1 MKPDSTDKV
10 VSGQKLSKEGRER
23 LTMKI
28 KDFAAEIG
36 ITPQAVYKAINR
48 AGLSA
53 RALTSKSGNLT
64 SKGLSELRKLFSE
77 DQDEDQPDQRPER
90 SDQAQDELRLRI
102 KALEDEVSLWQKR
115 YFDLV
120 ESSDQERAQL
130 RIIIDQEQKL
140 RAAAENRGIIRRL
153 FSGKKDKDSDR
164 KGGQ

>member
-1 MKPDSTDKV
+1 
-10 VSGQKLSKEGRER
+10 
-23 LTMKI
+23 MKI

-53 RALTSKSGNLT
+53 RSLTSKSGNLT

-77 DQDEDQPDQRPER
+77 DQDEDQPEQRPER
-90 SDQAQDELRLRI
+90 SDQAQDELKLRI

-120 ESSDQERAQL
+120 ESSNQERAQL

-140 RAAAENRGIIRRL
+140 RAAAEHRGIIRRL
-153 FSGKKDKDSDR
+153 FSGKKEKEGSDS
-164 KGGQ
+164 Q

>member
-1 MKPDSTDKV
+1 
-10 VSGQKLSKEGRER
+10 
-23 LTMKI
+23 MKI
-28 KDFAAEIG
+28 REFAAEIG

-53 RALTSKSGNLT
+53 RALTNKSGNLT
-64 SKGLSELRKLFSE
+64 SKGLSELRRLFSD
-77 DQDEDQPDQRPER
+77 DQEQDQPDQRPER

-120 ESSDQERAQL
+120 QSSNEERSQL

-140 RAAAENRGIIRRL
+140 RAAAEHRGIIRRL
-153 FSGKKDKDSDR
+153 FSGKKEKEGSDS
-164 KGGQ
+164 Q

>member
-1 MKPDSTDKV
+1 
-10 VSGQKLSKEGRER
+10 
-23 LTMKI
+23 MKI
-28 KDFAAEIG
+28 RDFAAEIG

-53 RALTSKSGNLT
+53 RALTNKSGNLT
-64 SKGLSELRKLFSE
+64 SKGLSELRKLFSG

-120 ESSDQERAQL
+120 ESSNQERAQL
-130 RIIIDQEQKL
+130 RILIDQEQKL
-140 RAAAENRGIIRRL
+140 RAAAEHKGLIRRL
-153 FSGKKDKDSDR
+153 FSGKKEKEGSDS
-164 KGGQ
+164 Q

>member
-1 MKPDSTDKV
+1 
-10 VSGQKLSKEGRER
+10 
-23 LTMKI
+23 MKI

-53 RALTSKSGNLT
+53 RSLTSKSGNLT

-77 DQDEDQPDQRPER
+77 DQDEDQPEQRPER
-90 SDQAQDELRLRI
+90 SDQAQDELKLRI

-120 ESSDQERAQL
+120 ESSNQERAQL

-140 RAAAENRGIIRRL
+140 RAAAEHRGIIRRL
-153 FSGKKDKDSDR
+153 FSGKKDKEGSDS
-164 KGGQ
+164 Q

>member
-1 MKPDSTDKV
+1 
-10 VSGQKLSKEGRER
+10 
-23 LTMKI
+23 MKI
-28 KDFAAEIG
+28 RDFAAEIG

-53 RALTSKSGNLT
+53 RALTNKSGNLT
-64 SKGLSELRKLFSE
+64 SKGLSELRRLFSD

-120 ESSDQERAQL
+120 ESSNQERAQL

-140 RAAAENRGIIRRL
+140 RAAAEHRGIIRRL
-153 FSGKKDKDSDR
+153 FSGKKDKEGSDS
-164 KGGQ
+164 Q

>member
-1 MKPDSTDKV
+1 
-10 VSGQKLSKEGRER
+10 
-23 LTMKI
+23 MKI
-28 KDFAAEIG
+28 RDFAAEIG

-53 RALTSKSGNLT
+53 RALTNKSGNLT
-64 SKGLSELRKLFSE
+64 SKGLSELRRLFSD

-120 ESSDQERAQL
+120 ESSNQERAQL

-140 RAAAENRGIIRRL
+140 RAAAEHRGIIRRL
-153 FSGKKDKDSDR
+153 FSGKKDKEGSEASPQPFLFPVLSLR
-164 KGGQ
+164 TAPMLG